1 MRIKLLSIILL
12 SLLLLL
18 GACSPA
24 IAPQASAAPEA
35 TPVQTEAPTPEP
47 TETPTPKP
55 TPEPTQAPTPE
66 PTPTPVVKLSD
77 PTSALSVRQGPG
89 TNTEKIGQLRD
100 GMAVNI
106 LERGDVWH
114 KIEWQGGEG
123 YVFGAYITNL
133 PVYYAYVPPLEATV
147 GDKTYVSKMI
157 DVRAAIPD
165 IKIWL
170 TFASQDNVM
179 GKVLYPAGACLLQEE
194 TVEKLKKAQE
204 IFKADGYR
212 IRLYDGYRPFSVSEY
227 LWDEVHDGRFVAH
240 PTPTSPSNHNRGA
253 AVDITLERIDTG
265 EQIPMLSLMHTFNI
279 SSYRELPD
287 YRDYAVG
294 SAEYNAIFEEFPD
307 IEKYIPRS
315 GTGGKNVRYMTRV
328 MKDCGFSTISSEW
341 WHFQDTERKKFM
353 VLDYDLATDVQWVAA
368 EDYEAFMA
376 EKAKEPPLYILPD
389 YVIYPFMEDVTLPE
403 GVQAPVPEETEAP
416 DE

>member
-1 MRIKLLSIILL
+1 
-12 SLLLLL
+12 
-18 GACSPA
+18 
-24 IAPQASAAPEA
+24 
-35 TPVQTEAPTPEP
+35 
-47 TETPTPKP
+47 
-55 TPEPTQAPTPE
+55 
-66 PTPTPVVKLSD
+66 
-77 PTSALSVRQGPG
+77 
-89 TNTEKIGQLRD
+89 
-100 GMAVNI
+100 
-106 LERGDVWH
+106 
-114 KIEWQGGEG
+114 
-123 YVFGAYITNL
+123 
-133 PVYYAYVPPLEATV
+133 
-147 GDKTYVSKMI
+147 
-157 DVRAAIPD
+157 
-165 IKIWL
+165 
-170 TFASQDNVM
+170 
-179 GKVLYPAGACLLQEE
+179 
-194 TVEKLKKAQE
+194 
-204 IFKADGYR
+204 
-212 IRLYDGYRPFSVSEY
+212 
-227 LWDEVHDGRFVAH
+227 VHDGRFVAH